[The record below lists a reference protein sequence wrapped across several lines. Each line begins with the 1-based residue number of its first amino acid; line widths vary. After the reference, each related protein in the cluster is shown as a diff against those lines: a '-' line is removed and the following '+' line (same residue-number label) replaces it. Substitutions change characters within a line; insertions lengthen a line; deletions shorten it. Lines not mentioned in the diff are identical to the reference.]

1 MNNIDRMLLSHIN
14 ILYLLLGVAIGIIAQ
29 FVIVPEKK
37 VIVRY
42 PEPSKAGN
50 MTFRDSN
57 GTCFKFDAVEVNCT
71 ANEGELN
78 DFPLQN

>member
-1 MNNIDRMLLSHIN
+1 MLLQHIK
-14 ILYLLLGVAIGIIAQ
+14 LMYVLLGMAVAVIAQ
-29 FVIVPEKK
+29 LVIVPEKK

-42 PEPSKAGN
+42 PEPSKAGS

-57 GTCFKFDAVEVNCT
+57 GACFKFKTEEVNCSS
-71 ANEGELN
+71 NEGSLL